1 MKSQRQRAR
10 QSRAQWQRIVERQAG
25 SGEPARAWC
34 AANDVGYA
42 SFMKW
47 RQQLRED
54 DQAAPAPTFIELTD
68 SLVSGASVPAPSNW
82 LVELSLA
89 PGVTLRIAQPA

>member
-1 MKSQRQRAR
+1 MKNQRHRPR
-10 QSRAQWQRIVERQAG
+10 QSREQWQRIVERQAA

-34 AANDVGYA
+34 EANDVGYA

-54 DQAAPAPTFIELTD
+54 GQAAPAPAFIELTD
-68 SLVSGASVPAPSNW
+68 ALAPATSVTIPSTW

-89 PGVTLRIAQPA
+89 PGVTLRIAQPG